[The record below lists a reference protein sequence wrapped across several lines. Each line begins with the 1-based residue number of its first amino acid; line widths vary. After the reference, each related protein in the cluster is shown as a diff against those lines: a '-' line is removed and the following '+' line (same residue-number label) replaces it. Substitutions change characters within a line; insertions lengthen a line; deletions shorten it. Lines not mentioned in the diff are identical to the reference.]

1 MCFDVV
7 IVLRVSASMA
17 NAKRNCHA
25 ITAAVC
31 DDKTHACVTSSLSF
45 SDPYLIIFEYSLLTI
60 IASTNAAIFF
70 RAIIAT
76 SYYSVVASAKA
87 MSIISFCDNNLNY
100 GNQRL
105 IHFRCIS
112 SLLKLNF
119 HAIAWIDHLAH
130 LFVTFTLL
138 LTIAIQL
145 VGFVMTTLY
154 PRAYSVLIRP
164 I

>member
-1 MCFDVV
+1 MCD
-7 IVLRVSASMA
+7 
-17 NAKRNCHA
+17 N
-25 ITAAVC
+25 
-31 DDKTHACVTSSLSF
+31 KTHACVTSSLSF
-45 SDPYLIIFEYSLLTI
+45 SDPYLIIFRYSLLTI
-60 IASTNAAIFF
+60 IASATAAIFF
-70 RAIIAT
+70 RAILTT
-76 SYYSVVASAKA
+76 SYYSVVAAPAKP
-87 MSIISFCDNNLNY
+87 MPIISFDNNNLNY

-119 HAIAWIDHLAH
+119 HAIAWVEHLTH
-130 LFVTFTLL
+130 LFVIFTLM
-138 LTIAIQL
+138 LTIVIQL

>member
-1 MCFDVV
+1 
-7 IVLRVSASMA
+7 MA

-25 ITAAVC
+25 ITAAAC
-31 DDKTHACVTSSLSF
+31 DNKTHACVTSSLSF
-45 SDPYLIIFEYSLLTI
+45 SDPYLIIFKYSLPTI
-60 IASTNAAIFF
+60 VASVNAAISF
-70 RAIIAT
+70 RVIIAT
-76 SYYSVVASAKA
+76 SYYSVVAAPTKP
-87 MSIISFCDNNLNY
+87 MPIISFCDNNLNY

-105 IHFRCIS
+105 MHFRCIS

-119 HAIAWIDHLAH
+119 HAIVWIDHLTH

-138 LTIAIQL
+138 LTIVIQL

-154 PRAYSVLIRP
+154 PPAYNVVIHF